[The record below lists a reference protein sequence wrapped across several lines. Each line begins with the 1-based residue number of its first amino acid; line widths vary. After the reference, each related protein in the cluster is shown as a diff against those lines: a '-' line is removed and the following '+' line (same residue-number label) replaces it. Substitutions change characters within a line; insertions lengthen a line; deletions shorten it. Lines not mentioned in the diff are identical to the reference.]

1 MLCGISP
8 PFGRLS
14 PTEGQVTHAVLSR
27 SPLERS
33 LAPPPQPLSGAA
45 RRRGKGAQ
53 DGAHWLTSTGG
64 DSIKWAKRCKEVLMQ
79 GKYFQELRVGE
90 VFQSPRRTVT
100 ETDVVLFT
108 SLAGLHNPL
117 FTDEVFAQEKGFGS
131 RVAPG
136 PLTISI
142 ALGLTDELLYG
153 TTTAAL
159 GVNNAVFKAPVRP
172 GDPVR

>member
-1 MLCGISP
+1 
-8 PFGRLS
+8 
-14 PTEGQVTHAVLSR
+14 
-27 SPLERS
+27 
-33 LAPPPQPLSGAA
+33 
-45 RRRGKGAQ
+45 
-53 DGAHWLTSTGG
+53 
-64 DSIKWAKRCKEVLMQ
+64 MQ

-136 PLTISI
+136 PLTMAI
-142 ALGLTDELLYG
+142 AMGLTDELLYG

-172 GDPVR
+172 GDTVSVKTTVVEKRESRSQPDRGPVTLRHQVYNQQGQEVISFERTLMVLKKA